1 MELGDGYLKNGEK
14 VAGSYKEGKKWL
26 TMNRLNSRMEK

>member
-1 MELGDGYLKNGEK
+1 MELGDGYLKNGETL
-14 VAGSYKEGKKWL
+14 AGSYKGGKKWL